1 MKAHLH
7 EVVFRYGNIIAYNN
21 KMQLNVF
28 PIALVILDGKQLS
41 HKSSDESVNAKEQK
55 VKITL

>member
-7 EVVFRYGNIIAYNN
+7 EVVFRYGNIISWDS

-28 PIALVILDGKQLS
+28 PPVLLILDGKQLS
-41 HKSSDESVNAKEQK
+41 HKSFDESVNAKEQK